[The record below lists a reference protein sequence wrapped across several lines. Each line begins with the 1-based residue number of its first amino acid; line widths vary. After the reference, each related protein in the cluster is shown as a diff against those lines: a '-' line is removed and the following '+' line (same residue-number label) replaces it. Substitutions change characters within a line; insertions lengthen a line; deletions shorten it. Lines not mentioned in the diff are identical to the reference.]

1 MVLANNLGF
10 PRIGQE
16 REFKFNTEKFWKG
29 ELNESQ
35 LKESLASLR
44 AKNWQLQKKAGID
57 LIPSN
62 DFSYYDQVLDL
73 ACLLGVVPERY
84 KALFNGQISLE
95 LYYSMA
101 RGNTKANLTALE
113 MTKWFDTNYHY
124 LVPEFSANQQ
134 FKLSWDKPFAE
145 FTEAKN
151 LGIITKPVLLGPVS
165 FLSLGKEKTEN
176 FNRFDLLED
185 LVKVYAEVLVKLSE
199 LGAEWIQIDEP
210 CLVMDLSD
218 DQINAFKKV
227 DLYFKENLKDNKKFS
242 SKILLST
249 YFGGIEHNLPNF
261 AWVTGVVGAESQDL
275 GSTAINENCY
285 WDGLHIDLVRAP
297 EQLNTILDKFP
308 ENKYLSLGLI
318 DGRNIWKNNLN
329 QSIEL
334 AKKALSKIDSEHLMV
349 AGSCSL
355 LHSPLDLSYEAK
367 LKPEIKEWLAFANDK
382 LTEINIVKNALN
394 SNLSADEQKYLIEN
408 QECLKRRQESSLVHI
423 KAVKDRVKAITDK
436 DLKRNSVFEQRQ
448 KEQKDLLKLPLFPT
462 TTIGSFPQTTEVRQA
477 RAKFKKSELSS
488 VEYDKFI
495 REAISESIKLQE
507 EIEMDV
513 LVHGEFERNDM
524 VEYFGE
530 YLTGFTTTQNGWVQS
545 YGTRCVKPPIIYGDI
560 SRISAMTVEY
570 TEYAQSLTK
579 KPVKGMLT
587 GPITILQWS
596 FVRNDQAR
604 SETANQIGLAILDEV
619 LDLEKVGIKVIQIDE
634 PAFREGLPL
643 RNDDKADYLNW
654 AVNAFRLS
662 SSAVEDTT
670 QIHTHM
676 CYSEFN
682 DIINNIADMD
692 ADVIT
697 IETSRSQMEL
707 LNAFEKFEYP
717 NEVGPGVYDIHS
729 PRIPTKE
736 EMVELIKKA
745 SKVLPKENIWVNP
758 DCGLKTRSWEEVKP
772 SLVNMIQAAKELR
785 KILVKA

>member
-44 AKNWQLQKKAGID
+44 AKNWQLQKKADID

-73 ACLLGVVPERY
+73 SCVLGVVPERY
-84 KALFNGQISLE
+84 KSLFNGQVSLE

-165 FLSLGKEKTEN
+165 FLSLGKEKTEKSET

-185 LVKVYAEVLVKLSE
+185 LVKVYAEVLVKLSD

-218 DQINAFKKV
+218 DQKKAYQKLSGLLKAALPSSFK
-227 DLYFKENLKDNKKFS
+227 
-242 SKILLST
+242 SKLLLTT
-249 YFGGIEHNLPNF
+249 YFEGIENNINLIDSF
-261 AWVTGVVGAESQDL
+261 
-275 GSTAINENCY
+275 
-285 WDGLHIDLVRAP
+285 WDGLHIDLVRSP
-297 EQLNTILDKFP
+297 EQFDLVLDKAP
-308 ENKYLSLGLI
+308 KGKYLSVGLI

-334 AKKALSKIDSEHLMV
+334 AQKALQKVGSEHLMV

-355 LHSPLDLSYEAK
+355 LHSPLDLSYETK

-382 LTEINIVKNALN
+382 LAEINIVKKSLN
-394 SNLSADEQKYLIEN
+394 SNLSSDEQKSLAEN

-423 KAVKDRVKAITDK
+423 KAVKERVQAITDK
-436 DLKRNSVFEQRQ
+436 DLKRNLVFEQRQ
-448 KEQKDLLKLPLFPT
+448 KKQKDLLKLPLFPT
-462 TTIGSFPQTTEVRQA
+462 TTIGSFPQTAEVRQA
-477 RAKFKKSELSS
+477 RAKFKKTELSS
-488 VEYDKFI
+488 TEYDKFI
-495 REAISESIKLQE
+495 REAISNSIKLQE

-560 SRISAMTVEY
+560 SRISTMTVEY
-570 TEYAQSLTK
+570 TQYAQSLTK

-682 DIINNIADMD
+682 DIISNIADMD

-707 LNAFEKFEYP
+707 LDAFEKFEYP

-729 PRIPTKE
+729 PRIPTRE

-772 SLVNMIQAAKELR
+772 SLINMIQAAKELR
-785 KILVKA
+785 KVLVKA

>member
-1 MVLANNLGF
+1 MYNDSTIFTEYNKVMVLANNLGF

-35 LKESLASLR
+35 LKESLAALR

-73 ACLLGVVPERY
+73 ACLIGVVPERY

-124 LVPEFSANQQ
+124 LVPEFSTNQE

-176 FNRFDLLED
+176 FNRFDLLEN
-185 LVKVYAEVLVKLSE
+185 LVKVYAEVLVKLSD

-218 DQINAFKKV
+218 DQKKAYQKLSGLLKSALPSSFK
-227 DLYFKENLKDNKKFS
+227 
-242 SKILLST
+242 SKLLLTT
-249 YFGGIEHNLPNF
+249 YFEGIENNINLVDSF
-261 AWVTGVVGAESQDL
+261 
-275 GSTAINENCY
+275 
-285 WDGLHIDLVRAP
+285 WDGLHVDLIRSPQQFDLV
-297 EQLNTILDKFP
+297 LDKAP
-308 ENKYLSLGLI
+308 KGKYLSIGLI

-394 SNLSADEQKYLIEN
+394 SNLSADEQKYLTEN

-423 KAVKDRVKAITDK
+423 KAVEDRVKAITDK

-619 LDLEKVGIKVIQIDE
+619 LDLEKIGIKVIQIDE

-643 RNDDKADYLNW
+643 RNADKANYLNW

-682 DIINNIADMD
+682 DIISNIADMD

>member
-1 MVLANNLGF
+1 MYNDFTIFTEYNKVMVLANNLGF

-35 LKESLASLR
+35 LKESLAALR
-44 AKNWQLQKKAGID
+44 AKNWQLQKKSGID

-124 LVPEFSANQQ
+124 LVPEFSANQE

-218 DQINAFKKV
+218 DQKKAYQKLSGLLKSALPSSFK
-227 DLYFKENLKDNKKFS
+227 
-242 SKILLST
+242 SKLLLTT
-249 YFGGIEHNLPNF
+249 YFEGIENNINLVDSF
-261 AWVTGVVGAESQDL
+261 
-275 GSTAINENCY
+275 
-285 WDGLHIDLVRAP
+285 WDGLHVDLIRSPQQFDLIIDKAP
-297 EQLNTILDKFP
+297 KG
-308 ENKYLSLGLI
+308 KYLSLGLI

-334 AKKALSKIDSEHLMV
+334 SKKALSKVDSEHLMI

-477 RAKFKKSELSS
+477 RAKFKKTELSS
-488 VEYDKFI
+488 TEYDKFI
-495 REAISESIKLQE
+495 REAISESIKFQE
-507 EIEMDV
+507 DIEMDV

-682 DIINNIADMD
+682 DIISNIADMD

-729 PRIPTKE
+729 PRIPTRE

-785 KILVKA
+785 KIF